1 MSGFENKAEEFGG
14 KLKEGVG
21 QAVGNEKLE
30 AEGKSDQVK
39 AELKEKFD
47 EAGERLKES
56 VDKVLGAF
64 KKD

>member
-30 AEGKSDQVK
+30 AEG
-39 AELKEKFD
+39 
-47 EAGERLKES
+47 
-56 VDKVLGAF
+56 
-64 KKD
+64 

>member
-1 MSGFENKAEEFGG
+1 M
-14 KLKEGVG
+14 
-21 QAVGNEKLE
+21 
-30 AEGKSDQVK
+30 K

>member
-14 KLKEGVG
+14 KLKESVG
-21 QAVGNEKLE
+21 EAVGNEKLK